1 MLKDYPKVTSTRF
14 HTHSNINTTSRLRG
28 VLEKSHCTV
37 IVHGEVIRV
46 SGQRQI
52 HIEVGGRDLHANFTE
67 TRLILNFKILINL
80 L

>member
-14 HTHSNINTTSRLRG
+14 DTHSNIKTTSQLRG

-37 IVHGEVIRV
+37 IARGEVIRV

-52 HIEVGGRDLHANFTE
+52 HIKVGGRDLHANFSGDAPD
-67 TRLILNFKILINL
+67 L
-80 L
+80 